1 MLHPAYLLEIDGAGK
16 LGVRPSGQR
25 AWWPS
30 LVVPRALCVFEAVP
44 CRGLAWGERR
54 AFARLQAKRLAPFV
68 NFGFNACVRSNT
80 LMLWF
85 WDLTEVQ
92 DAANAVK
99 LNASRTRLWAEPLL
113 RQVPTGSGDRVVASV
128 GGNDEQTLSD
138 GAITASRWAP
148 GVPGSAVALRNWPW
162 SWELSSQRLLAAN
175 AAATATGGPS
185 GPSGLRWQ
193 SMASAASLLTLAGT
207 AGFAAYTGSQL
218 VAGREQLR
226 LWENASDAATQ
237 RVSDLAG
244 LRTSSTGDAEWV
256 ARYKQSS
263 LGMQWPLLL
272 TALSPALERYG
283 VVMKELE
290 VKEDEVKMVLVSA
303 GSDID
308 LPALLRALKATPGV
322 SQVQLRAG
330 VDFSQATFSMRATGY
345 MRAPGLAAGLATGPA
360 TRTEAR

>member
-1 MLHPAYLLEIDGAGK
+1 MLHQAYLLEIDAAGK
-16 LGVRPSGQR
+16 LGVRPSGHR

-44 CRGLAWGERR
+44 CRGLAWGERS

-68 NFGFNACVRSNT
+68 NYGFNACVRSHT

-85 WDLTEVQ
+85 WDLSEVQ
-92 DAANAVK
+92 DAATAAK
-99 LNASRTRLWAEPLL
+99 LIPSRTRLWAEPLL
-113 RQVPTGSGDRVVASV
+113 RQVPTGSGERRVACV
-128 GGNDEQTLSD
+128 GGHDEQTLRD
-138 GAITASRWAP
+138 GAIVASRWAP
-148 GVPGSAVALRNWPW
+148 GASGPAAALRTWPW
-162 SWELSSQRLLAAN
+162 SWELSSQRLLMAKTT
-175 AAATATGGPS
+175 TAGGR
-185 GPSGLRWQ
+185 SGLGWQ
-193 SMASAASLLTLAGT
+193 TLASAASLLTLAGT
-207 AGFAAYTGSQL
+207 ASFAAYTGSQL
-218 VAGREQLR
+218 LAGREQLR

-237 RVSDLAG
+237 RMSDLAG
-244 LRTSSTGDAEWV
+244 LRTASTSDAEWV
-256 ARYKQSS
+256 TRYKQSS

-308 LPALLRALKATPGV
+308 LPALLGALKATPGV

-330 VDFSQATFSMRATGY
+330 VDFSQATFSLRATGH
-345 MRAPGLAAGLATGPA
+345 MRAPGLAAGLADGLA